1 MKVDSNAELNYVKET
16 GRDDYDDYDVADEV
30 FGAVVENI
38 YYCSKNKDKREEN
51 LLKRIRLESG
61 VDKKFLIFNTN
72 DFHADTRALYKIR
85 RLTGM
90 GLAQMSTHSAI
101 LSYGFTDQITSVAR
115 TDN

>member
-16 GRDDYDDYDVADEV
+16 GRDDYDVADEV

-72 DFHADTRALYKIR
+72 DFHAADTK
-85 RLTGM
+85 
-90 GLAQMSTHSAI
+90 STI
-101 LSYGFTDQITSVAR
+101 
-115 TDN
+115 